1 MATTQALAVFVQ
13 NEPACT
19 ECRFWRNY
27 VCPDSWFHENTGIC
41 HGCDAARDISAEHDM
56 ECPMRDNRMLAQASS
71 MLRGTLRGVMIG
83 DAPPIESEYASSF
96 EDDSDGHSDSPPSFD
111 EDQIV
116 RDHFQICEECSP
128 FSPTSCNGSR
138 MCRDMALYNHA
149 LTCQRMV
156 YVRKDMPRSKP
167 RDCPLQERIVALA
180 VLMVNERGI

>member
-1 MATTQALAVFVQ
+1 MV
-13 NEPACT
+13 
-19 ECRFWRNY
+19 
-27 VCPDSWFHENTGIC
+27 G
-41 HGCDAARDISAEHDM
+41 DAPPIESEY
-56 ECPMRDNRMLAQASS
+56 
-71 MLRGTLRGVMIG
+71 
-83 DAPPIESEYASSF
+83 APPIESEYASSF

-138 MCRDMALYNHA
+138 MCHDMAIYHHA

-180 VLMVNERGI
+180 VLMINERSHG